1 MSVIKQGFEYEFRIR
16 GKSGR
21 IVDSWRQHN
30 LVPASGLAFLA
41 RTPFG
46 ESAPIASFYVGLFL
60 GNYTPTAGSSAADIP
75 SAMAEL
81 TAYSQSERPLW
92 DRVYDS
98 GTHTNDASPAEF
110 TLTQDVVIRGAFL
123 VSSAIKGG
131 NAGTLLSVLRQP
143 SPKSV
148 YAGSTIEVVAS
159 LTYLPTSI

>member
-1 MSVIKQGFEYEFRIR
+1 MNALKPGFVYDFRVR
-16 GKSGR
+16 NRVGR
-21 IVDSWRQHN
+21 IVDSWRAYN

-41 RTPFG
+41 RSPFG
-46 ESAPIASFYVGLFL
+46 ETPPISSFYVGLYL
-60 GNYTPTAGSSAADIP
+60 GNYTPTPGSSAADIP

-81 TAYSQSERPLW
+81 TAYSQAERPLW
-92 DRVYDS
+92 ERVYDS

-110 TLTQDVVIRGAFL
+110 TLTQDVVIRGSFL

-131 NAGTLLSVLRQP
+131 NTGTMLSVLRQP